1 LRIAQIAP
9 PWIAIPP
16 KQYGGAENVIYH
28 LVEEQVAQG
37 HDVTLIAPGDSKTSA
52 KLVSFYPKSLLES
65 GVPWT
70 MHLKAFYHLQK
81 AVEYIKEQKFDIVHT
96 HLSSSSDMYLFPL
109 TAHLGTPHVTT
120 LHSVFPFDRDARS
133 NRTGDADSFYM
144 EWSPSL
150 PMVAISESARQNVP
164 YPLNFVGVVHH
175 GLDMQDFKPV
185 KRKLNENF
193 VWLGRFM
200 PEKGAHL
207 AIEAAKQ
214 AQVPLVLAGVIDRH
228 SKISMDYFEQ
238 VIKPQIGKDQITYIG
253 PVNMRQKNNLF
264 GRARGFLNPIEWEE
278 PFGMVMIE
286 SMAMGCPVISFAR
299 GAASEIIADGETGFL
314 VETVDEIVSAI
325 AKIDKI
331 DREAVRAYV
340 EQNFSSQSM
349 AKNYVE
355 IYKKVILKQKVST
368 LNISNNMRLMEVS
381 TSPSILKV
389 PSKSPVPPTTR
400 GKERV
405 TPK

>member
-1 LRIAQIAP
+1 MRIAQIAP

-16 KQYGGAENVIYH
+16 KHYGGSENVIYH

-37 HDVTLIAPGDSKTSA
+37 HDVTLIAPGDAKTSA

-81 AVEYIKEQKFDIVHT
+81 AVDYIKEQRFDIVHT

-120 LHSVFPFDRDARS
+120 LHSIFPFDRDARS

-144 EWSPSL
+144 EWAPFL

-175 GLDMQDFKPV
+175 GLYIQDFKPV
-185 KRKLNENF
+185 KRRMGENF
-193 VWLGRFM
+193 VWLGRFV

-253 PVNMRQKNNLF
+253 PVNMRQKNTLF

-314 VETVDEIVSAI
+314 VDTVDEMVSAI

-331 DREAVRAYV
+331 DRKAVRTYV
-340 EQNFSSQSM
+340 EQNFSSQAM
-349 AKNYVE
+349 AKNYIE
-355 IYKKVILKQKVST
+355 IYKKVIQLQKQKVTVLDTST
-368 LNISNNMRLMEVS
+368 NIRLMEVS
-381 TSPSILKV
+381 TSPSILKATI
-389 PSKSPVPPTTR
+389 KRPVPPTTR
-400 GKERV
+400 G
-405 TPK
+405 